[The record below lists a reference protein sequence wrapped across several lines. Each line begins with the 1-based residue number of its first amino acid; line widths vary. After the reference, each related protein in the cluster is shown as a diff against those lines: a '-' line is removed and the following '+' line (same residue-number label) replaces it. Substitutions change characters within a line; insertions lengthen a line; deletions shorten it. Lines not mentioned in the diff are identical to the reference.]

1 MTDPIEETTS
11 ASSNLDVPEVPVFL
25 QNPVAPTQE
34 TQSPISDPVPDP
46 QAEVDTQIMAAEVE
60 EHPAVSIIS
69 QIETHLTSLSLYGS
83 VENEIRKLISDLKTF
98 F

>member
-34 TQSPISDPVPDP
+34 TPQPDPVPDP